1 MPLPRVIRN
10 ATYLSEGVLIGPP
23 EPEPAGPV
31 WRMAPPPPPP
41 PVEEEAELDVFGR
54 GGDDGWSSHWGAGSE
69 SDQSGPAPWGE
80 HDLEQ
85 RLADAERTLADARA
99 ETERLLEE
107 ARRTA
112 AETAAAAEETAHQEI
127 DQARAAALET
137 LEQATVE
144 AEQIR
149 AEAQQRAREQG
160 QAEGLAAGRA
170 EGLAIG
176 RAEALERVLAEMGEQ
191 IAHVTRLAES
201 ASVDRREL
209 LHNAEAEV
217 VRLAVQIAQRVLGR
231 ELYID
236 RAIVNQIAEAALQY
250 VAVDGLVRL
259 RVNPEDYR
267 QFEQYWTD
275 RHGRREAERSYE
287 IVADPEVGAGGVVI
301 DTRAGVVDARIETQL
316 DEIARAIGAL
326 PDQATIAE

>member
-10 ATYLSEGVLIGPP
+10 APYLSEGVVIGAP
-23 EPEPAGPV
+23 EPEPADLV
-31 WRMAPPPPPP
+31 RRMAPPPPPP
-41 PVEEEAELDVFGR
+41 PVEEEAELDAFGP
-54 GGDDGWSSHWGAGSE
+54 GGHDTWSSPWSGGSE
-69 SDQSGPAPWGE
+69 SDGSGPASWAE

-85 RLADAERTLADARA
+85 RLVEAERTLADARA
-99 ETERLLEE
+99 EAERLLEE

-112 AETAAAAEETAHQEI
+112 AETVSAAEETASQEI
-127 DQARAAALET
+127 DQARAAALEA
-137 LEQATVE
+137 LEQAAVE

-149 AEAQQRAREQG
+149 AEAQQSAREQG

-170 EGLAIG
+170 EGLADG
-176 RAEALERVLAEMGEQ
+176 RAEALEQVRAEMGEQ
-191 IAHVTRLAES
+191 IAQVTRLAES

-217 VRLAVQIAQRVLGR
+217 VRLAVQIAKRVLGR
-231 ELYID
+231 ELCID
-236 RAIVNQIAEAALQY
+236 RTIVNQIAEAALQY

-267 QFEQYWTD
+267 QFQQYWIG

-287 IVADPEVGAGGVVI
+287 IVADPDVGAGGVVI
-301 DTRAGVVDARIETQL
+301 DTRAGVVDAQIETQL